1 MPFPASP
8 GRGSDFLR
16 GAPTFLPQIQA
27 HAELQDSAP
36 LSCMHF
42 VPGLCRLLRPFSQMN
57 QSSKRVSSKWGAT
70 IPMTPEV
77 AQAPGDDC
85 TQMPCG
91 ISQAAQQTGPD
102 ECPPTTFL
110 PLSLTAAH
118 GDFLQHVRQRLP
130 V

>member
-1 MPFPASP
+1 MPSSHAFILCLVCADSLDL
-8 GRGSDFLR
+8 SI
-16 GAPTFLPQIQA
+16 GALI
-27 HAELQDSAP
+27 
-36 LSCMHF
+36 
-42 VPGLCRLLRPFSQMN
+42 N

-70 IPMTPEV
+70 IPMNPEV

-91 ISQAAQQTGPD
+91 ISQAAPQTGPD
-102 ECPPTTFL
+102 EYPPATFL